1 MTSQYQ
7 FELDVYE
14 IIYCKKKSKKVG
26 MYKYGVF
33 ILFKRKT
40 ANRLILFPQKMLAK
54 HFKIR

>member
-1 MTSQYQ
+1 MFMKLYI
-7 FELDVYE
+7 V
-14 IIYCKKKSKKVG
+14 KKNQKKKVG